1 MTVPRRKPANLRPVE
16 GPCARP
22 PSVPFPLIAELRNS
36 ERTVK
41 TPMGEEHGH
50 GHGAAEHAGQDGP
63 PAAPALTD
71 PPAAAGLLT
80 PAAVRNQVFTVVR
93 LREGYDLA
101 EVDQFLGQVET
112 TLIRVLC
119 DNADLRARAAADGD
133 GGRAD
138 GGEDDR
144 VSDIAR
150 RAADRTL
157 ALAHQEARAILD
169 RARRTAEQVERAAWR
184 NASARHP
191 RSPSVS
197 PEALDER
204 IQSLHTAVAASG
216 SGLRDAIDGQISRLH
231 TLLDELRD
239 LTRPGQAPPSARHA
253 APDRPA
259 D

>member
-1 MTVPRRKPANLRPVE
+1 
-16 GPCARP
+16 
-22 PSVPFPLIAELRNS
+22 
-36 ERTVK
+36 
-41 TPMGEEHGH
+41 MGEEHGH
-50 GHGAAEHAGQDGP
+50 GHGSAGQDEHAGQGEHAGQDGP
-63 PAAPALTD
+63 PAAPALPD

-119 DNADLRARAAADGD
+119 DNADLRARAADGD
-133 GGRAD
+133 GGRAG
-138 GGEDDR
+138 GGEDER
-144 VSDIAR
+144 VSGIAR

-157 ALAHQEARAILD
+157 ALAHQEARAILEQ
-169 RARRTAEQVERAAWR
+169 ARRTAEQLERAAWR

-204 IQSLHTAVAASG
+204 IQRLHTAVAASG

-253 APDRPA
+253 APERPT